1 MNAKARLILTG
12 DAEVL
17 PEVRKLVDDLQQE
30 NWRLRVQVAHLQ
42 GDRITK
48 DRKGRAT
55 FQTPTR
61 RQARAANRR
70 SRRTRCSCWTRTC
83 TPSGRS
89 SRPATPNGGRWRASR
104 T

>member
-30 NWRLRVQVAHLQ
+30 NWRLRVQVAHLR

-55 FQTPTR
+55 FQM
-61 RQARAANRR
+61 
-70 SRRTRCSCWTRTC
+70 CSLT
-83 TPSGRS
+83 
-89 SRPATPNGGRWRASR
+89 RWRAS
-104 T
+104 